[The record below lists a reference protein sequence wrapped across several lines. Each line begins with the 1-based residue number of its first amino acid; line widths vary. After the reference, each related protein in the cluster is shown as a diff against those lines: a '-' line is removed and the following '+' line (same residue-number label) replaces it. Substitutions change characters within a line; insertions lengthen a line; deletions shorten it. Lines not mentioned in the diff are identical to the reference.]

1 MLGAPSG
8 RAWLAYL
15 VTGSCVVGLVAV
27 LVQAAAMQEQLGSF
41 HQQLAAA
48 EKLSDTCR
56 QSMQIHAEATAGK
69 FRLFVTVLIS

>member
-8 RAWLAYL
+8 RVWLAYL

-56 QSMQIHAEATAGK
+56 QSLQIHTGN
-69 FRLFVTVLIS
+69 FRLFVIINLKYCKV

>member
-8 RAWLAYL
+8 RNWLAYL

-27 LVQAAAMQEQLGSF
+27 LVQAAAMQEQLDSF

-56 QSMQIHAEATAGK
+56 QSLQIHAVATAIN
-69 FRLFVTVLIS
+69 FRLFVINKFK

>member
-1 MLGAPSG
+1 MLGASSG

-27 LVQAAAMQEQLGSF
+27 LVQAAAMQEQLDSF

-56 QSMQIHAEATAGK
+56 QSLQIHAEACN
-69 FRLFVTVLIS
+69 FRLFVTYTVS